1 MTTRPTKIMQR
12 ATDKSTCA
20 SWGTNA
26 PVRLFLASPS
36 GITLSLTHLIPAAII
51 IALLAVAGTPAR
63 ADEFAR
69 RNNQGNTL
77 LKKGELDQA
86 LQRYNEAKVER
97 PDRPEVEYNIGNV
110 YHLQG
115 KLDSAAME
123 YQNALSTLKGPVAPN
138 ASYNLGNTFFRQ
150 QKYGPALEAYK
161 EALIENPADRDAKHN
176 LELTLR
182 RMQADSTKQQ
192 QQQQDKD
199 QQNKS
204 DSTQQNQDQKQD
216 QQKDQQKKDSTQQ
229 NQQSQQDK
237 KSDSAQ
243 NQPPPNSQNDPQQ
256 GDQKKQQQQSQPV
269 GMTKEDAKRLLD
281 ALKNDELKV
290 QRLRAQHPMQEGT
303 VTKDW

>member
-1 MTTRPTKIMQR
+1 MKTIVIDEISERGRRMRPI
-12 ATDKSTCA
+12 
-20 SWGTNA
+20 
-26 PVRLFLASPS
+26 PHLAREAIISL
-36 GITLSLTHLIPAAII
+36 GICLSLFAPAH
-51 IALLAVAGTPAR
+51 VR

-123 YQNALSTLKGPVAPN
+123 YQDALSTLKGPVAPN
-138 ASYNLGNTFFRQ
+138 AKYNLGNTYFRQ

-161 EALIENPADRDAKHN
+161 EALIENPADRDAKYN

-192 QQQQDKD
+192 QQQNKD
-199 QQNKS
+199 QQDQS
-204 DSTQQNQDQKQD
+204 DSTKQKQDQKD
-216 QQKDQQKKDSTQQ
+216 EQQKDQQKKDSTKQDQ
-229 NQQSQQDK
+229 PSQPQDK
-237 KSDSAQ
+237 PDSTQ
-243 NQPPPNSQNDPQQ
+243 GQPPPNSQDNPQS
-256 GDQKKQQQQSQPV
+256 GEEKRQQEAQPV

-290 QRLRAQHPMQEGT
+290 QRLRAQQPVQEGT

>member
-1 MTTRPTKIMQR
+1 MTTYPTSVTPR
-12 ATDKSTCA
+12 AP
-20 SWGTNA
+20 GGMN
-26 PVRLFLASPS
+26 
-36 GITLSLTHLIPAAII
+36 
-51 IALLAVAGTPAR
+51 ALLRVLGASVGSIQAVFALTAWVTVILACQAVAPATAH

-77 LKKGELDQA
+77 LKKGELGQA

-110 YHLQG
+110 YYLQG

-204 DSTQQNQDQKQD
+204 DSTQEKQDQKQD

-229 NQQSQQDK
+229 DQQSQQDK
-237 KSDSAQ
+237 KSDSTQ
-243 NQPPPNSQNDPQQ
+243 NRPPPNSQNDPQQ

-290 QRLRAQHPMQEGT
+290 QKLRAQHPMQEGT